1 MCGWRGFPVEEDFL
15 VEGDVEA
22 LRMLCWED
30 VGMGRTYNEGGYGI
44 WEDVGYG
51 VWASVIRDN

>member
-1 MCGWRGFPVEEDFL
+1 MMRGLRGCGVGRVWVWDWDGLLVEEDVP

-30 VGMGRTYNEGGYGI
+30 VGLRRTYN
-44 WEDVGYG
+44 
-51 VWASVIRDN
+51 